1 MNYQEILRLAKE
13 LSREEQLQLVVS
25 LTQFHSTESKPEVL
39 RSRCKALIN
48 KQEKCPHC
56 GGIHYYRYGRA
67 KGAQRFKC
75 KDCGRTFCEYT
86 GTWLE
91 GLHKKSLVEPYLG
104 MMIAHYS
111 LDKTSKELNINKKTA
126 LDWRHKI
133 LSSLEQNTGDEF
145 EGVVESDETFFE
157 HSEKGNKHLTHPPRK
172 RGTQAKNKGIGTNKA
187 TVIVSK
193 DRNKS
198 LKMTLST
205 MGRITK
211 SDIKESFQKPLSSTV
226 ILCSDGHVSYKGYS
240 MDNKLKHIVL
250 RSDLKQFVKKG
261 GYHLQHVNE
270 IHNRLKKWIDG
281 TFWGVSTKYLQNYL
295 NWFYLREKLKAE
307 TITTE
312 KVVCLSLQNIHA
324 LKQYRYNEFAYNVLL
339 ATP

>member
-1 MNYQEILRLAKE
+1 MNYQDILTLAKE

-25 LTQFHSTESKPEVL
+25 LTQFHSFGSKEGVL
-39 RSRCKALIN
+39 RSRCKALIDR
-48 KQEKCPHC
+48 QEKCPHC

-104 MMIAHYS
+104 MMIDHCS
-111 LDKTSKELNINKKTA
+111 LDKTSRKLNINKKTA

-157 HSEKGNKHLTHPPRK
+157 HSEKGNKKLNRLPRK
-172 RGTQAKNKGIGTNKA
+172 RGTQAKNKGTGTNKA

-211 SDIKESFQKPLSSTV
+211 SDIKESFQKPLSSTT

-250 RSDLKQFVKKG
+250 RSDLKQFIKKG

-295 NWFYLREKLKAE
+295 NRFYLREKLKAE
-307 TITTE
+307 AITTE
-312 KVVCLSLQNIHA
+312 KVMCHSLQNIHA